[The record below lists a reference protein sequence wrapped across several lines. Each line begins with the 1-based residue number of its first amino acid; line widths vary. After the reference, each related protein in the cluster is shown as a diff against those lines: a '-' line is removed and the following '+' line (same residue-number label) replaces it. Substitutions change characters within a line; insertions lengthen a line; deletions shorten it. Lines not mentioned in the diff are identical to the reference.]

1 VPANTEAML
10 FFMTD
15 GEPTEGE
22 RDPSKIRQNVNS
34 QNNWNNKRI
43 PIHGLAFGG
52 GADFALV
59 KSISDQSGG
68 KSAK

>member
-1 VPANTEAML
+1 MPANTEPML

-34 QNNWNNKRI
+34 QNNKRI
-43 PIHGLAFGG
+43 PIHGLAFGS
-52 GADFALV
+52 GADFTLV

-68 KSAK
+68 KSLQ